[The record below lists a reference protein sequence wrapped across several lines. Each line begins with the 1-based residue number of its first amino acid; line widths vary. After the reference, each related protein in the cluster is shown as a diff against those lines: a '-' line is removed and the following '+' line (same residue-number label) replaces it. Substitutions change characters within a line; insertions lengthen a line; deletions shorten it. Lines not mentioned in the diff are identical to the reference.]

1 MELYEFY
8 SDTGLSR
15 EDINWLFKPTTKES
29 FGILDKAKDAIVNKA
44 LKPVSDF
51 TKNSTNA
58 LTNVFANVVNQ
69 IKSAAINMS
78 TTIASATKKIPKSV
92 QVAINNITNSTKNMF
107 AQVNKSRLVVQNSI
121 KSAGNTVKKSL
132 TNTSNKIVNSTKKS
146 MNDVKKYSK
155 SLVNGIMRVVKPV
168 INFIIN
174 TAKNFSQNIK
184 WLVLLLGVILICFT
198 FGRIKSFFKW
208 IL

>member
-15 EDINWLFKPTTKES
+15 EDIKWLFEPTKKEQFS
-29 FGILDKAKDAIVNKA
+29 ILSKAKDAIVNKA

-51 TKNSTNA
+51 TKNSTNM
-58 LTNVFANVVNQ
+58 LTNVFTSVVNQ

-78 TTIASATKKIPKSV
+78 
-92 QVAINNITNSTKNMF
+92 
-107 AQVNKSRLVVQNSI
+107 
-121 KSAGNTVKKSL
+121 
-132 TNTSNKIVNSTKKS
+132 NKIVNSTKKS
-146 MNDVKKYSK
+146 KNDVKKYSK
-155 SLVNGIMRVVKPV
+155 SLVDGIMKVIKPV

-184 WLVLLLGVILICFT
+184 WIVLLLGVILICFT